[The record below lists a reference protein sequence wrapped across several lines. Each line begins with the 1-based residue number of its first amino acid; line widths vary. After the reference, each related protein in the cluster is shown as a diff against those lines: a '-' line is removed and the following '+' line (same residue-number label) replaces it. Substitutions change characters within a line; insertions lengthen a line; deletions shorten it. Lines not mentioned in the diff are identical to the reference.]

1 MTKQST
7 GPGEQPAA
15 PGEQPTGPGEQSTG
29 PGEQPVAP
37 GEQPGG
43 AGQPLSVG
51 QQALWFL
58 YQLAPES
65 PAYNITLAVRI
76 RSALD
81 DAALGRAVDALVARH
96 PVLGAAFAEL
106 DGVPRQF
113 VPTVDASAGSGP
125 AGGSRW
131 LEIRDVPGR
140 GDEALLGLARTV
152 GEVPFRL
159 GAGDVFRV
167 VLLRRSAEEAALVLV
182 THHIVSDATS
192 QWLLL
197 RDLLAAY
204 RGIAA
209 GGAPDWT
216 PLTASYLDHVETERV
231 LLDSPRRDR
240 LERYW
245 RDRCTGVSAGAIP
258 LDRPRPERQTFDGAT
273 HHWRLPDE
281 LAARVRTAATSAGV
295 TPFAF
300 LLGVFQATLHR
311 YGGQDD
317 FAVGCPVATRHGR
330 GLRDVVGY
338 LVNTLVLRS
347 SFATGATFADA
358 VAAAHRELLSGLAH
372 VGYPFPLLDRMLGAG
387 RGGSRSPLFRI
398 AFTMVA
404 ADRLDP
410 PLPLVPEG
418 AVVGPEISYA
428 GLRLAA
434 FDVPQLEGQFDLNVE
449 LRQAED
455 SLTGAFR
462 YNTDLFDGATI
473 ERLTGHYRRLLEAA
487 TADPTRRIDRVSLV
501 DSAQLELLLA
511 LGTGGV
517 RPGQ

>member
-1 MTKQST
+1 MAVQST
-7 GPGEQPAA
+7 GSGQPSAG
-15 PGEQPTGPGEQSTG
+15 PEESRPGPGH
-29 PGEQPVAP
+29 
-37 GEQPGG
+37 
-43 AGQPLSVG
+43 PLSVG
-51 QQALWFL
+51 QEALWFL
-58 YQLAPES
+58 HQLAPES
-65 PAYNITLAVRI
+65 PAYNIALAVRV
-76 RSALD
+76 RTALD
-81 DAALGRAVDALVARH
+81 GAALARAVDALVARH
-96 PVLGAAFAEL
+96 PVLGAAFAEV

-113 VPTVDASAGSGP
+113 LPPAAPVAG
-125 AGGSRW
+125 AGTTASRW

-140 GDEALLGLARTV
+140 TDEALLGLARSV

-159 GAGDVFRV
+159 GAADVFRV
-167 VLLRRSAEEAALVLV
+167 VLLRRSADDAALVLV
-182 THHIVSDATS
+182 THHIISDAMS

-197 RDLLAAY
+197 RDLLAGY

-209 GGAPDWT
+209 GAEPDWA
-216 PLTASYLDHVETERV
+216 PLTASFLDHVEAERV

-245 RDRCTGVSAGAIP
+245 RDRCTGVAAGAIP
-258 LDRPRPERQTFDGAT
+258 VDRPRPERQTFDGAT
-273 HHWRLPDE
+273 QHWRLPDE
-281 LAARVRTAATSAGV
+281 LAARVRAAATAARV

-300 LLGVFQATLHR
+300 MLGVFQATLFR

-347 SFATGATFADA
+347 SFAPGATFADA

-372 VGYPFPLLDRMLGAG
+372 AGYPFPLLDRMLGGA
-387 RGGSRSPLFRI
+387 RGTSRSPLFRI

-410 PLPLVPEG
+410 PLPLLPEG

-434 FDVPQLEGQFDLNVE
+434 FDVPQMEGQFDLNVE

-455 SLTGAFR
+455 SLTGVFR

-501 DSAQLELLLA
+501 DSAQLEQLLA

-517 RPGQ
+517 SPGQ

>member
-1 MTKQST
+1 MST
-7 GPGEQPAA
+7 DLAPAGGQPAT
-15 PGEQPTGPGEQSTG
+15 PGG
-29 PGEQPVAP
+29 QPVVEP
-37 GEQPGG
+37 SPG
-43 AGQPLSVG
+43 AGHPLSVG
-51 QQALWFL
+51 QEALWFL

-65 PAYNITLAVRI
+65 PAYNITLAVRV
-76 RSALD
+76 RTALD
-81 DAALGRAVDALVARH
+81 DAALARAVDALVARH
-96 PVLGAAFAEL
+96 PVLGTAFAER
-106 DGVPRQF
+106 DGAPRQY
-113 VPTVDASAGSGP
+113 VPAAPPAASP
-125 AGGSRW
+125 AGAAASRW

-140 GDEALLGLARTV
+140 TDAALLGLARSV
-152 GEVPFRL
+152 GEQPFRL
-159 GAGDVFRV
+159 GAGEVFRV
-167 VLLRRSAEEAALVLV
+167 VLLRRAAADAALVLV

-197 RDLLAAY
+197 RDLLAGY

-209 GGAPDWT
+209 GGAPDWA
-216 PLTASYLDHVETERV
+216 PLTAGYLDHVEAERK
-231 LLDSPRRDR
+231 LLDSPRRAR

-245 RDRCTGVSAGAIP
+245 RERCTGVSAGVIP

-273 HHWRLPDE
+273 HHLRLPDE
-281 LAARVRTAATSAGV
+281 LAGRVRSAASAAGV

-300 LLGVFQATLHR
+300 LLGVFQATLYR

-317 FAVGCPVATRHGR
+317 FTLGCPVATRYGA

-338 LVNTLVLRS
+338 LVNTVVLRS
-347 SFATGATFADA
+347 SFAPGATFAAA
-358 VAAAHRELLSGLAH
+358 VASAHRELLSGLAH
-372 VGYPFPLLDRMLGAG
+372 VGYPFPLLDRMLGAA
-387 RGGSRSPLFRI
+387 RGGSRAPLFRI

-418 AVVGPEISYA
+418 AVVGPEIEHS

-449 LRQAED
+449 LRQSED
-455 SLTGAFR
+455 SLAGAFR
-462 YNTDLFDGATI
+462 YNTDLFDDATI

-487 TADPTRRIDRVSLV
+487 TADPTHRIDRVSLV

-517 RPGQ
+517 SPGR

>member
-1 MTKQST
+1 MTVQGIRPGGSPAGSGQPPAGPDGT
-7 GPGEQPAA
+7 LSGPGH
-15 PGEQPTGPGEQSTG
+15 
-29 PGEQPVAP
+29 
-37 GEQPGG
+37 
-43 AGQPLSVG
+43 PLSVG
-51 QQALWFL
+51 QEALWFL

-65 PAYNITLAVRI
+65 PAYNITLAVRV
-76 RSALD
+76 RTALD
-81 DAALGRAVDALVARH
+81 VAALGRAVHALVARH
-96 PVLGAAFAEL
+96 PMLGAAFAEV

-113 VPTVDASAGSGP
+113 VPPPGAAA

-140 GDEALLGLARTV
+140 TDEALLGLARSV

-167 VLLRRSAEEAALVLV
+167 VLLRRAPDDAALVLV
-182 THHIVSDATS
+182 THHVISDATS

-197 RDLLAAY
+197 RDLLAGY

-209 GGAPDWT
+209 GGAPDWA
-216 PLTASYLDHVETERV
+216 PLTASFLDYVEAERV

-245 RDRCTGVSAGAIP
+245 RNRCTGVSAGAIP
-258 LDRPRPERQTFDGAT
+258 VDRPRPERQTFDGAT
-273 HHWRLPDE
+273 HHLRLPDE
-281 LAARVRTAATSAGV
+281 LAVRVRAAASAAGV

-300 LLGVFQATLHR
+300 LLGVFQATLFR

-317 FAVGCPVATRHGR
+317 FALGCPVATRHGR

-347 SFATGATFADA
+347 SFASGATFADA
-358 VAAAHRELLSGLAH
+358 VAAAHRELLSGLGH
-372 VGYPFPLLDRMLGAG
+372 VGYPFPLLDRMLGGA
-387 RGGSRSPLFRI
+387 RGTSRSPLFRI

-455 SLTGAFR
+455 SFTGAFR

-501 DSAQLELLLA
+501 DSAQLEQLLA

-517 RPGQ
+517 SPGR

>member
-1 MTKQST
+1 MTGRTAAAPVGMPSP
-7 GPGEQPAA
+7 PGE
-15 PGEQPTGPGEQSTG
+15 
-29 PGEQPVAP
+29 
-37 GEQPGG
+37 
-43 AGQPLSVG
+43 PLSVG

-58 YQLAPES
+58 YRLAPES
-65 PAYNITLAVRI
+65 PAYNITLAVRV
-76 RSALD
+76 RGALD
-81 DAALGRAVDALVARH
+81 DAALRRAVAALVARH
-96 PVLGAAFAEL
+96 PVLAAAFAEV

-113 VPTVDASAGSGP
+113 VTAPALPPAAAASPAGASAPGAGP
-125 AGGSRW
+125 ADDSRAPDGTAPGSVPW
-131 LEIRDVPGR
+131 LEIRDVPACT
-140 GDEALLGLARTV
+140 DEGLLGLARAV
-152 GEVPFRL
+152 GAMPFRL

-167 VLLRRSAEEAALVLV
+167 VLLRRAADDAALVLV

-197 RDLLAAY
+197 RDLLAGY

-209 GGAPDWT
+209 GGPPDWA
-216 PLTASYLDHVETERV
+216 PLSASYRDHVEAERA
-231 LLDSPRRDR
+231 LLDSPRRER

-245 RDRCTGVSAGAIP
+245 RERCTGVPAGVIP
-258 LDRPRPERQTFDGAT
+258 VDRPRPERQTFAGAT
-273 HHWRLPDE
+273 HELRLSAE
-281 LAARVRTAATSAGV
+281 LAARVRSAATAARV

-300 LLGVFQATLHR
+300 LLGVFQATLYR

-317 FAVGCPVATRHGR
+317 FALGCPVATRHGR

-347 SFATGATFADA
+347 SFAPGATFADA
-358 VAAAHRELLSGLAH
+358 VAAAHRELLAGLAH
-372 VGYPFPLLDRMLGAG
+372 VGYPFPLLDRMLGAA
-387 RGGSRSPLFRI
+387 RGASRAPLFRI

-404 ADRLDP
+404 ADRFDP

-428 GLRLAA
+428 DLRLAA

-449 LRQAED
+449 LRQAGA

-462 YNTDLFDGATI
+462 YNTDLFDAATM
-473 ERLTGHYRRLLEAA
+473 ERLTGHYCRLLEAA

-501 DSAQLELLLA
+501 DSAQLEQLLA

>member
-1 MTKQST
+1 MTVQGTHPGQPPAGSDGSPP
-7 GPGEQPAA
+7 GP
-15 PGEQPTGPGEQSTG
+15 
-29 PGEQPVAP
+29 
-37 GEQPGG
+37 
-43 AGQPLSVG
+43 GQPLSVG

-65 PAYNITLAVRI
+65 PAYNITLAVRV

-81 DAALGRAVDALVARH
+81 ETALARAVDALVARH
-96 PVLGAAFAEL
+96 PVLGAAFAEV

-113 VPTVDASAGSGP
+113 VPPAGVDR
-125 AGGSRW
+125 AGGSR
-131 LEIRDVPGR
+131 LEVREVPGR
-140 GDEALLGLARTV
+140 SDEALLGLARSV

-167 VLLRRSAEEAALVLV
+167 VLLRRSAEDAALVLV

-197 RDLLAAY
+197 RDLLAGY

-209 GGAPDWT
+209 GGAPDWA
-216 PLTASYLDHVETERV
+216 PLTAGYLDHVEAERV

-245 RDRCTGVSAGAIP
+245 RNRCTGVAAGAIP
-258 LDRPRPERQTFDGAT
+258 VDRPRPDRQTFDGAT
-273 HHWRLPDE
+273 YHLRLPDE
-281 LAARVRTAATSAGV
+281 LAARVRAAATAAGV

-300 LLGVFQATLHR
+300 LLGVFQATLYR

-317 FAVGCPVATRHGR
+317 FALGCPVATRYGA

-338 LVNTLVLRS
+338 LVNTLVLRA
-347 SFATGATFADA
+347 SFAPGATFGDA

-410 PLPLVPEG
+410 PLPMVPEG
-418 AVVGPEISYA
+418 AAVGPEIEYS

-449 LRQAED
+449 LRQAEN

-501 DSAQLELLLA
+501 DSAELEQLLA

-517 RPGQ
+517 SPGR